1 MKKGPIPQYRKP
13 PCSFHRT
20 SSTVLI
26 LNHSKL
32 LWTIC
37 VCLKPF
43 VARLNHSTLHWTIC
57 VWLKPFV
64 NVCVNS
70 YWLYSNHY
78 ATEQPT
84 VRYHA
89 STILSYMVSIS
100 VNKLYISLV
109 DLVGCVT
116 LSKKFSYRC
125 SLTEQTKQVKSTA
138 TNVMAFTACTS
149 TLQVLGTFALISIFW
164 QPKKIRNYK
173 ELFSRNLSTDA
184 LASP

>member
-1 MKKGPIPQYRKP
+1 M
-13 PCSFHRT
+13 SVHHT

-26 LNHSKL
+26 LNHSTL

-43 VARLNHSTLHWTIC
+43 VSRLNHSTLHWTIC

-89 STILSYMVSIS
+89 SSILSYMVSIS
-100 VNKLYISLV
+100 VNKLYI
-109 DLVGCVT
+109 
-116 LSKKFSYRC
+116 FSYRC

-138 TNVMAFTACTS
+138 TNVMAFTACIS
-149 TLQVLGTFALISIFW
+149 TLQVVGTFAMISTFR
-164 QPKKIRNYK
+164 QPKKLEITRN
-173 ELFSRNLSTDA
+173 FSVVICRQTR
-184 LASP
+184 

>member
-1 MKKGPIPQYRKP
+1 MKKAQYRKP
-13 PCSFHRT
+13 PCPFHRT

-64 NVCVNS
+64 NVCVTQIIG
-70 YWLYSNHY
+70 

-138 TNVMAFTACTS
+138 TNVMAFTACIS
-149 TLQVLGTFALISIFW
+149 TLQVVGTFAMISTFW
-164 QPKKIRNYK
+164 QPKKLEITRN
-173 ELFSRNLSTDA
+173 FSVVICRQTR
-184 LASP
+184 

>member
-1 MKKGPIPQYRKP
+1 MFENPRRGRQARNFATNAPKILDLKSSSEQIFSRKLP
-13 PCSFHRT
+13 LGAP
-20 SSTVLI
+20 V
-26 LNHSKL
+26 
-32 LWTIC
+32 
-37 VCLKPF
+37 
-43 VARLNHSTLHWTIC
+43 HWTIC

-64 NVCVNS
+64 NVCVTQIIG
-70 YWLYSNHY
+70 

-125 SLTEQTKQVKSTA
+125 GLTEQTNQVKSTA
-138 TNVMAFTACTS
+138 TNVMAFTACIS
-149 TLQVLGTFALISIFW
+149 TLQVVGTFAMISTFW
-164 QPKKIRNYK
+164 QPKKLEITRN
-173 ELFSRNLSTDA
+173 FSVVICRQTR
-184 LASP
+184 